1 MRYSKILFF
10 AVLAMVLV
18 FAGCSQV
25 DDQQKNPVAN
35 STPSDESID
44 KIVAQVLDSLI
55 TLNSEEDALAL
66 IHSYPQEIQDRI
78 MEELEQRGCP
88 DCPKQEPQSNHPAA
102 QTIIKEFGV
111 QPEEVV
117 AVQMMVWSPDSPAAD
132 TAFAVV
138 TDKQWYYVNPSDL
151 TVRKS
156 APTKTALTT
165 EIDIYGYYVDNV
177 GSIYICQYSEWV
189 VDFLMPVCFH
199 EISPGVFDGII
210 DAWAPNPPCGQYN
223 GGWCAFYQC
232 GIAWD
237 GPGYQ
242 GWYDFHDCGG
252 NWSRKVGKLVQKRW
266 IYTWRNAGR
275 SDTQIANSVRARI
288 RY

>member
-1 MRYSKILFF
+1 MV
-10 AVLAMVLV
+10 VLLV
-18 FAGCSQV
+18 GCSQV
-25 DDQQKNPVAN
+25 DEQQKNPVAN

-44 KIVAQVLDSLI
+44 KIVAQVLDSLV

-66 IHSYPQEIQDRI
+66 IHSYPQDIQNRI

-88 DCPKQEPQSNHPAA
+88 DCPKQESQSNHPAA

-111 QPEEVV
+111 QPEEIV

-132 TAFAVV
+132 TVFAVV
-138 TDKQWYYVNPSDL
+138 TDKQWYYVNPSDMSI
-151 TVRKS
+151 RKFV
-156 APTKTALTT
+156 PTKTALTT
-165 EIDIYGYYVDNV
+165 EVDIYGYYVDNV
-177 GSIYICQYSEWV
+177 GSIYFCQASEWV

-199 EISPGVFDGII
+199 EISPGIFDGII
-210 DAWAPNPPCGQYN
+210 DAWAPYPPCGQYN
-223 GGWCAFYQC
+223 GGWCAAYLC
-232 GIAWD
+232 GIAWE
-237 GPGYQ
+237 GYGYQ
-242 GWYDFHDCGG
+242 NWYNFHDCGG
-252 NWSRKVGKLVQKRW
+252 TWSRKVGKPVQKRW